1 MKKLFIFL
9 LAITIAFLAFW
20 LTQKPEPIVESPT
33 TRETEEPI
41 RDGTYCYYR
50 NQIATP
56 SAPYAVEEHIEL
68 LVNGNNITGKKT
80 GTQSGPDMT
89 NGFQGTLSGSRKD
102 DNLNLVFSYT
112 IEGSENKEEEIYK
125 FYSDR
130 LEKLRYT
137 LKESKDKLIPDLSS
151 TPQIISYTKSPCK
164 N

>member
-80 GTQSGPDMT
+80 EQGGHETQKSQA
-89 NGFQGTLSGSRKD
+89 NSQFHWKIKAK
-102 DNLNLVFSYT
+102 
-112 IEGSENKEEEIYK
+112 IE
-125 FYSDR
+125 
-130 LEKLRYT
+130 
-137 LKESKDKLIPDLSS
+137 
-151 TPQIISYTKSPCK
+151 
-164 N
+164 